1 MITFVIGILVGAVIM
16 ALMVASSKDDNHRL

>member
-16 ALMVASSKDDNHRL
+16 ALMVASIKDDNHRL